1 VSAFPLFRTIAAV
14 ALALPLAYAD
24 EADAAEAG
32 VPGFTYPDHACVK
45 PAKPPKPFNPNDARM
60 VDAYNAKVDAYNSQ
74 LDVYVACIRAYVDS
88 ANADI
93 EKIQAKKRA
102 AIEHTH

>member
-1 VSAFPLFRTIAAV
+1 VSTFSLFRAIAAC
-14 ALALPLAYAD
+14 ALALPLVCAH
-24 EADAAEAG
+24 AAEAG
-32 VPGFTYPDHACVK
+32 APGFTYPDHACVK

-74 LDVYVACIRAYVDS
+74 LDGYVACIRAYVDG